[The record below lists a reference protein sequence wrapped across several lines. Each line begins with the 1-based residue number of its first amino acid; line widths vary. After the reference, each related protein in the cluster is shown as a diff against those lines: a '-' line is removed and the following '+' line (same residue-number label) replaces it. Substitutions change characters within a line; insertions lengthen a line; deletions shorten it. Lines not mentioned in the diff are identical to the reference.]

1 MNSSTTIPITE
12 ARRKLFQLVRDVQ
25 TPGLFYTLTEKG
37 RPKVVLMSA
46 EEFESWRETLEAVTE
61 FPDLKKDMEQVEKDI
76 KSGDYKKYPTL
87 EEVMMEH
94 GYMLADKGKRKYHVA
109 DKIRKKSQKRPR

>member
-1 MNSSTTIPITE
+1 MNQTTTISITE
-12 ARRKLFQLVRDVQ
+12 ARKRLFQIAKEVQ
-25 TPGLFYTLTEKG
+25 IPGRSYTFTENGK
-37 RPKVVLMSA
+37 PKAVIISF
-46 EEFESWRETLEAVTE
+46 EEFDSLKETIDVLTE

-94 GYMLADKGKRKYHVA
+94 GYILADKGKRKYDV
-109 DKIRKKSQKRPR
+109 DNKIRKKSQKRSR